1 MTIQGSIPSRA
12 NNFSSLQNAQTG
24 SGAHRAYCSIGRR
37 GSLPEGT
44 AGQCVKLT
52 DHLHLVS
59 RLRLSGTIALLPLHA
74 FMEWTGPNL
83 PFTLRK
89 AQENQENIEV
99 RHISIWLVLMTKT
112 YRAQSYTI
120 HHKKKTALLDAS
132 VKVCLEQT

>member
-1 MTIQGSIPSRA
+1 LKIQGSIPSRA
-12 NNFSSLQNAQTG
+12 KDFSSLQNARTG
-24 SGAHRAYCSIGRR
+24 SGAHTTYCSKGRG

-59 RLRLSGTIALLPLHA
+59 RLRPSGTITLLPLHT

-89 AQENQENIEV
+89 AQENQEKTEV
-99 RHISIWLVLMTKT
+99 RNISIWLVLMTKT
-112 YRAQSYTI
+112 YRAQSYT
-120 HHKKKTALLDAS
+120 TYYF
-132 VKVCLEQT
+132 